1 MTHTQSIIKSG
12 KYTINKGQVW
22 LVRYD
27 SSKTESIRSSDWN
40 YTIWRY
46 VSASILVWSLF
57 ISYGRLKLAH
67 LLSLDSLLSL
77 NEFCRKTL
85 DTVMHQKFFYKMNI
99 YIKQSDRGRKYI
111 FSFSNFPMVPEIS
124 FNFESSYILSHYST
138 PIAVISFKVQSW
150 VQTVILKIRRV
161 KIKKSNLPLN
171 VNECH

>member
-27 SSKTESIRSSDWN
+27 SSKTESMRSSDWN

-67 LLSLDSLLSL
+67 LLSYKLGLGISSAKRTRQALLRVEVWSFAKRTPQTL
-77 NEFCRKTL
+77 LRVELWWFVKRTSQTLIRTEFLCFASQATL
-85 DTVMHQKFFYKMNI
+85 SVSAHMN
-99 YIKQSDRGRKYI
+99 
-111 FSFSNFPMVPEIS
+111 
-124 FNFESSYILSHYST
+124 
-138 PIAVISFKVQSW
+138 VISNNCHISRLNLVENGNFFMQ
-150 VQTVILKIRRV
+150 
-161 KIKKSNLPLN
+161 IK
-171 VNECH
+171 